1 MLGFK
6 QNVFLIG
13 PMGAGKTTVGKALA
27 KELGYTFYD
36 SDQEIEANTGVDIAW
51 IFDVEGEEG
60 FRAREVATIE
70 RLCQS
75 TGIVLATGGGVVERE
90 ENSRILASRG
100 LVIYLQASVEQQLER
115 TIKDRR
121 RPLLRTGDKEK
132 KLRELIE
139 RRHQLYKKVADY
151 EFSTDDCTIK
161 SVVNDILTVL
171 SDNVE
176 S

>member
-36 SDQEIEANTGVDIAW
+36 SDQEIEVTTGVDIAW
-51 IFDVEGEEG
+51 IFDVEGEAG
-60 FRAREVATIE
+60 FREREVGVID
-70 RLCQS
+70 RLSQL

-90 ENSRILASRG
+90 ENCRVLASRG
-100 LVIYLQASVEQQLER
+100 LVVYLQASVGQQLER

-121 RPLLRTGDKEK
+121 RPLLQTDDKES
-132 KLRELIE
+132 KLKELIE
-139 RRHQLYKKVADY
+139 RRHQLYKSVADY
-151 EFSTDDCTIK
+151 EFSTDSCTIK
-161 SVVNDILTVL
+161 SVVNDILAVL
-171 SDNVE
+171 SDNSE